1 MNRRNWFA
9 RIIDD
14 STIGAPNVCS
24 RLKTVEGYAVKLI
37 DEKAYLIALPPLEV
51 SSLEE
56 GMLPPEEEHLEKA
69 ITDLVR
75 LYGITPSGHSR
86 VENPRDPELIVHLPA
101 EPVDGERWFLVTVQG
116 HAPEQPITQ
125 VLDRPVKEAIQALD
139 VWDEL
144 VINERQIVNALES
157 ASKTGRRSLRDYVKL
172 GDNELLQKIPGI
184 SEKRLVT
191 WRAICDRYGIMR
203 AIRDQEEGTS

>member
-1 MNRRNWFA
+1 MNRRDWFS
-9 RIIDD
+9 RMMDEK
-14 STIGAPNVCS
+14 IGAPNVCP

-37 DEKAYLIALPPLEV
+37 DTKAYLVALPPLEA

-56 GMLPPEEEHLEKA
+56 GILPPEEEHLEKA
-69 ITDLVR
+69 IEDLVR

-86 VENPRDPELIVHLPA
+86 VEDPRDPELIVHLPA

-125 VLDRPVKEAIQALD
+125 VLDCPVKEAILALD

-157 ASKTGRRSLRDYVKL
+157 AAKTGRRSLRDYAKL
-172 GDNELLQKIPGI
+172 SDKDMVGKVPGI
-184 SEKRLVT
+184 SEKRLAS
-191 WRAICDRYGIMR
+191 WRAICDRCGITR
-203 AIRDQEEGTS
+203 AIRDQEQERS